1 MDAATARFSDR
12 MGQIFENEGEQRT
25 AGRMFGFLLVSEG
38 VVSLNHLAEAL
49 GVSKASA
56 STNAR
61 ALAQM
66 GILER
71 VSRPGDRQDYYQV
84 TLDLFTRT
92 MTRRIQRWQRFT
104 EAVRDARRTIPIHS
118 PAVRA
123 RLKAYET
130 GWTYM
135 VEAIG
140 QALEKWNR
148 APQRKQIASGGSG
161 R

>member
-1 MDAATARFSDR
+1 MDAATAHFSDR
-12 MGQIFENEGEQRT
+12 MGQIFESEGEQRT

-71 VSRPGDRQDYYQV
+71 VSRPGDRHDYYRV
-84 TLDLFTRT
+84 TLDLFSRT
-92 MTRRIQRWQRFT
+92 MTRRLQRWERFT
-104 EAVRDARRTIPIHS
+104 EAVRDARRTIPSQS

-135 VEAIG
+135 MEAIG
-140 QALEKWNR
+140 HALEKWNR
-148 APQRKQIASGGSG
+148 APQRRQVASGSG

>member
-71 VSRPGDRQDYYQV
+71 VSRPGDRQDYYRV
-84 TLDLFTRT
+84 TPDGVRTRLPDKTTGVRMAAGDRFVVETSGGGGLGDPASRQPALIAADLADG
-92 MTRRIQRWQRFT
+92 RIT
-104 EAVRDARRTIPIHS
+104 AEGAR
-118 PAVRA
+118 
-123 RLKAYET
+123 AYESH
-130 GWTYM
+130 
-135 VEAIG
+135 
-140 QALEKWNR
+140 
-148 APQRKQIASGGSG
+148 P
-161 R
+161 

>member
-1 MDAATARFSDR
+1 MDPATAHFSDR

-38 VVSLNHLAEAL
+38 VVSLDHLAEAL

-61 ALAQM
+61 ALAQT

-71 VSRPGDRQDYYQV
+71 VSRPNDRHDYYRV
-84 TLDLFTRT
+84 TPDLFTRT
-92 MTRRIQRWQRFT
+92 MSRRLQRWQRFT
-104 EAVRDARRTIPIHS
+104 EAVRDARRTIPIQS
-118 PAVRA
+118 PAVRS

-135 VEAIG
+135 MEAVG
-140 QALEKWNR
+140 QALERWNR
-148 APQRKQIASGGSG
+148 SPQSKQATNSGSG

>member
-1 MDAATARFSDR
+1 MDAATAHFSDR
-12 MGQIFENEGEQRT
+12 MGQIFESEGEQRT
-25 AGRMFGFLLVSEG
+25 AGRIFGFLLVSEG
-38 VVSLNHLAEAL
+38 VVSLNHLAQAL

-66 GILER
+66 GVLER
-71 VSRPGDRQDYYQV
+71 VSRPGDRHDYYRV

-92 MTRRIQRWQRFT
+92 MTRRLQRWERFT
-104 EAVRDARRTIPIHS
+104 EAVRDARRTIPSQS

-130 GWTYM
+130 GWTHM
-135 VEAIG
+135 MEAMS
-140 QALEKWNR
+140 QALERWNR
-148 APQRKQIASGGSG
+148 APQRKQAAGGSS

>member
-1 MDAATARFSDR
+1 MDDATAHFSDR
-12 MGQIFENEGEQRT
+12 MGQIFESEGEQRT
-25 AGRMFGFLLVSEG
+25 AGRIFGFLLVSEG
-38 VVSLNHLAEAL
+38 VVSLDHLARAL

-61 ALAQM
+61 ALAQV

-71 VSRPGDRQDYYQV
+71 VSRPGDRHDYYRV
-84 TLDLFTRT
+84 TPDLFTRT
-92 MTRRIQRWQRFT
+92 MTRRLQRWERFN
-104 EAVRDARRTIPIHS
+104 EAVRDARRTIPSQS
-118 PAVRA
+118 PGVRA

-135 VEAIG
+135 MEAMG

-148 APQRKQIASGGSG
+148 APQRRQVAGGSS

>member
-38 VVSLNHLAEAL
+38 VVSLDHLAEAL

-66 GILER
+66 GVLER
-71 VSRPGDRQDYYQV
+71 VSRPGDRHDYYGIAP
-84 TLDLFTRT
+84 DLFTHT
-92 MTRRIQRWQRFT
+92 MTRRLQRWQRFT
-104 EAVRDARRTIPIHS
+104 EAVQDARRTIPSQS
-118 PAVRA
+118 PGVRA

-135 VEAIG
+135 MAAIG
-140 QALEKWNR
+140 QALERWNR
-148 APQRKQIASGGSG
+148 APHKKQVTAGGSG

>member
-1 MDAATARFSDR
+1 MDAATAHFSDR
-12 MGQIFENEGEQRT
+12 MGQSFASEGGQRT

-66 GILER
+66 GMLEL
-71 VSRPGDRQDYYQV
+71 VSRPGDRHDYYRV
-84 TLDLFTRT
+84 TPDLFTRT
-92 MTRRIQRWQRFT
+92 MTRRLQRWEGFT
-104 EAVRDARRTIPIHS
+104 EALRDARRTIPSQS

-135 VEAIG
+135 MEVIG

-148 APQRKQIASGGSG
+148 APQRKHLASGSG